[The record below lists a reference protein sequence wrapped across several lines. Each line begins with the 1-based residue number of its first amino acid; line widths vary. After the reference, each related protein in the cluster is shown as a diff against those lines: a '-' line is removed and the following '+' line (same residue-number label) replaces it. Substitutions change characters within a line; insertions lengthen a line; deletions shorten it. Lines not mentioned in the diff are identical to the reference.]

1 MSVGVREEQ
10 EWKQG
15 KGIRKQDKLCRLTPH
30 VGPTSRFSP
39 RAARVSGCG
48 RGRQTGRG
56 EAGKQGRRERGSK
69 RGSKLRKKRR
79 LPLPKLDGKRVERID
94 RTLCDQ
100 HVSSAFHTAF
110 SPSFSSIRVNLRER
124 ELESHQSITASADFD
139 YRSDRN
145 RLHPSRRS
153 RERER
158 RPQSLLPAFT
168 ACESHS
174 RRPSRVRVPALYS
187 LTCVLQGM
195 RRTATCCCPAD
206 CLALDVRR
214 SLIVHRRPPPLL
226 LPCLLPAFR

>member
-1 MSVGVREEQ
+1 MQLES
-10 EWKQG
+10 
-15 KGIRKQDKLCRLTPH
+15 
-30 VGPTSRFSP
+30 
-39 RAARVSGCG
+39 AAAGEG
-48 RGRQTGRG
+48 GRQG
-56 EAGKQGRRERGSK
+56 EGKQGSRDAGREGVSEEASSARKDDFLCPNSTANEW
-69 RGSKLRKKRR
+69 RESIAHFAISMFHLPFTPLSPPLFLRF
-79 LPLPKLDGKRVERID
+79 ES
-94 RTLCDQ
+94 TCAN
-100 HVSSAFHTAF
+100 VSSNPINQSLHQPTLITGVTATAC
-110 SPSFSSIRVNLRER
+110 IR
-124 ELESHQSITASADFD
+124 ADD
-139 YRSDRN
+139 
-145 RLHPSRRS
+145 

-214 SLIVHRRPPPLL
+214 SLIVQRRPPPLL